1 MALDFWD
8 SLFDVD
14 GDGKITDFDFD
25 LDYFL
30 YNQVMNDK
38 NKNVNVGASGN
49 DYSWRELVEDG
60 SEYGL
65 YPEDFEWEYDY
76 LTALEDAKEAE
87 EAADS
92 DEMYYDDVSEP
103 SVTETELKSEP
114 IPEKFD
120 YPVLDTNRYT
130 KKEYKSKRGNMLV
143 ELAIAAFV
151 ALLAGVIPGG
161 FAIFLIVSTLKEGT
175 FSSAILIFALMLL
188 AFACWMMYKVAG
200 DEVSKTLDSY
210 NKYVEK
216 YEEYKRSIEKSGR
229 GRNTKDDSH
238 VSAASILIPV
248 VLVLIIC
255 GVCLLPSIYK
265 EYHEN
270 KTVIAGSDYKTAV
283 NLALGDDYEKAL
295 DEFRTISKKDGD
307 YKDTAAFIDY
317 CETKKAYY
325 GDGTGLTFYLSHLE
339 NRTFRYT
346 TAEQN
351 KQIQKFIALAKVKS
365 DELSAKS
372 KADIESV
379 ESASNKNAV
388 GFINAP
394 YVGLSEDR
402 LKDTVLEQSDYY
414 KKEIVSRTE
423 NSTVYQYSLFGTLCY
438 KVVCADGVV
447 TEVVDYIHESTTRK
461 SNSSSGYSSSSS
473 SSGTTRR
480 YYYED
485 DPYDVG
491 EYADAEEFY
500 YWHEDDFADYEDAED
515 YYNDNY

>member
-1 MALDFWD
+1 MSKLFFRRYNYGAGFLD

-38 NKNVNVGASGN
+38 NKSKNSNVGSYSD
-49 DYSWRELVEDG
+49 DYSWREYAEDG

-120 YPVLDTNRYT
+120 YPVLDTNMYT

-188 AFACWMMYKVAG
+188 AFTGWMMYKVAG
-200 DEVSKTLDSY
+200 DEVSKNLDSY

-216 YEEYKRSIEKSGR
+216 YEEHKRSIEKSGR
-229 GRNTKDDSH
+229 GRNT
-238 VSAASILIPV
+238 
-248 VLVLIIC
+248 
-255 GVCLLPSIYK
+255 
-265 EYHEN
+265 
-270 KTVIAGSDYKTAV
+270 
-283 NLALGDDYEKAL
+283 
-295 DEFRTISKKDGD
+295 
-307 YKDTAAFIDY
+307 
-317 CETKKAYY
+317 
-325 GDGTGLTFYLSHLE
+325 
-339 NRTFRYT
+339 
-346 TAEQN
+346 
-351 KQIQKFIALAKVKS
+351 
-365 DELSAKS
+365 
-372 KADIESV
+372 
-379 ESASNKNAV
+379 
-388 GFINAP
+388 
-394 YVGLSEDR
+394 
-402 LKDTVLEQSDYY
+402 
-414 KKEIVSRTE
+414 
-423 NSTVYQYSLFGTLCY
+423 
-438 KVVCADGVV
+438 
-447 TEVVDYIHESTTRK
+447 
-461 SNSSSGYSSSSS
+461 
-473 SSGTTRR
+473 
-480 YYYED
+480 
-485 DPYDVG
+485 
-491 EYADAEEFY
+491 
-500 YWHEDDFADYEDAED
+500 
-515 YYNDNY
+515 NY